1 MADII
6 IIFAKLSDFLL
17 QVYIFIIIARA
28 LISWFNPNPYNPI
41 VKFLY
46 RVTDPIINKIRS
58 VIPPVGGLD
67 LSPIIVI
74 FVIFLIR
81 KYIVI
86 SVLELGLR
94 LKGGM

>member
-6 IIFAKLSDFLL
+6 IIFAKLSDFFL
-17 QVYIFIIIARA
+17 QLYMFIIIVRA
-28 LISWFNPNPYNPI
+28 LISWFNPNPFHPI
-41 VKFLY
+41 VKFLN
-46 RVTDPIINKIRS
+46 RVTDPILYRIRA
-58 VIPPVGGLD
+58 VIPPAGGLD
-67 LSPIIVI
+67 LSPIVVI